1 MVTCTQSRYT
11 HEISI
16 MIYFMISSVQD
27 NALSINTSLVCN
39 NRSLKMSL
47 QCDQD
52 YTVSVQW
59 LLDSSTTKQCNV
71 NSFLFN
77 NKSDNYTFRTDK
89 CPSKDGDDNDSE
101 SMDMSTSLK
110 IIIIIVLSCLLV
122 LFIIATISLMLSTI
136 VLACKCS
143 HQQSRLKNRINDL
156 R

>member
-1 MVTCTQSRYT
+1 MCTQSRYT

-59 LLDSSTTKQCNV
+59 LLDLSTTKQCNV
-71 NSFLFN
+71 NLFLFN
-77 NKSDNYTFRTDK
+77 NKSDDYTFRTDK
-89 CPSKDGDDNDSE
+89 CPSKDGNDNDSE
-101 SMDMSTSLK
+101 SMDMSTSQ
-110 IIIIIVLSCLLV
+110 IIVLSCFLG
-122 LFIIATISLMLSTI
+122 LFFFSTLAFMISTI
-136 VLACKCS
+136 VLAQKCR
-143 HQQSRLKNRINDL
+143 QRYNNRNN
-156 R
+156 